1 MRINI
6 HALPSN
12 ERTSLH
18 VDDSQ
23 TIYQLKLAFTDRQLL
38 PRATQCAIRAEAAV
52 EIVPDDTA
60 RCSRDAAEV
69 QPGAAEVLPS

>member
-1 MRINI
+1 MAAVI
-6 HALPSN
+6 AEP
-12 ERTSLH
+12 
-18 VDDSQ
+18 
-23 TIYQLKLAFTDRQLL
+23 
-38 PRATQCAIRAEAAV
+38 IRAEAAV